1 MRSRHQQHHSGD
13 DSEEGEDDQTET
25 IQNHGSELPVTLS
38 AARIIITPDLVSDQ
52 PQLLQYQRQFSH
64 CGGGQWTQLLL
75 VEWQLTGR
83 PETLSIVSKKVISVK
98 EGVIFCKMHF

>member
-13 DSEEGEDDQTET
+13 DSEEGEDDETET

-64 CGGGQWTQLLL
+64 C
-75 VEWQLTGR
+75 
-83 PETLSIVSKKVISVK
+83 
-98 EGVIFCKMHF
+98 